1 MTSVGEQR
9 LFTSSSAG
17 FTMLFCVQVTSE
29 VLGEVLVVDKDGAD
43 RVRRVHA
50 RLHDQGASPSRS
62 LAAAANVGWGL
73 LQLLPA
79 ESWN

>member
-1 MTSVGEQR
+1 
-9 LFTSSSAG
+9 
-17 FTMLFCVQVTSE
+17 MLFYAQATSE
-29 VLGEVLVVDKDGAD
+29 ALGEVLVVDKDDTD
-43 RVRRVHA
+43 RLRRTRVH
-50 RLHDQGASPSRS
+50 LHDQGASPSRS